1 VTGRGQ
7 GEAAVAAAPDGAPS
21 PGSAWTAGQVA
32 QYLGVS
38 ESTLRTWHRRYG
50 LDPDGSQPG
59 RYRRYRPADVAKLRR
74 MLDLIGL
81 GMLASEAA
89 RVVQSDGPG
98 AVPAGEEVAEL
109 IGAARALDT
118 DRCRALL
125 DVAFARSGVVSA
137 WEHVCRPA
145 LVAVDAEQSRDPD
158 RVDIEHTLSWAVL
171 TALAGLPRPPA
182 DPASPRI
189 LLACTDGELHT
200 LPLAALA
207 AALAERRV
215 GTRMLGAASPTPS
228 LVRAVREAG
237 PDIIVLWAQRPET
250 AGAEALAALVACPVR
265 VVTAGPGWPP
275 GQVPGVQRVTTLPE
289 AVALLTG

>member
-21 PGSAWTAGQVA
+21 QGSAWTAGQVA
-32 QYLGVS
+32 HYLGIS

-50 LDPDGSQPG
+50 LDPEGSQSG
-59 RYRRYRPADVAKLRR
+59 RYRRYRPADVARLRR

-89 RVVQSDGPG
+89 RAVQSAEPD
-98 AVPAGEEVAEL
+98 AVSSDQEVADL
-109 IGAARALDT
+109 VGAARALDT

-125 DVAFARSGVVSA
+125 DVVFARSGVVGA
-137 WEHVCRPA
+137 WEQVCRPA
-145 LVAVDAEQSRDPD
+145 LVAVDAEQLQDPD
-158 RVDIEHTLSWAVL
+158 CVDIEHTLSWAIL
-171 TALAGLPRPPA
+171 TTLAGLPRPPA

-207 AALAERRV
+207 AALAEHQV
-215 GTRMLGAASPTPS
+215 DARMIGAASPTRS
-228 LVRAVREAG
+228 LVRAVREVG
-237 PDIIVLWAQRPET
+237 PDTIVLWAQRPET
-250 AGAEALAALVACPVR
+250 AGAEALAALGACPVR
-265 VVTAGPGWPP
+265 VVAAGPGWPSS
-275 GQVPGVQRVTTLPE
+275 QVPGVWRVTTLPE